1 MLFRSPRMSDEDD
14 HKIHDEM
21 VQDGSDTFYEN
32 GYVGIDIDKG
42 VAFEDGLPSPDA
54 LEAIRA
60 CASYTELSQSNR
72 AFHIICRGEL
82 PFGGRNNGKGWEI
95 YRTKRYFVLTGN
107 VLLYDAIADAQAKG
121 IPIIGFDSGVPGA
134 PEGAILANCATN
146 NYNAGALAGEMI
158 YAAIKDRI
166 AAAEGTVRIGVSA
179 QDAVS
184 ESVTQRGLGFIDKI
198 GELAAADG
206 YTVKLEGN
214 EKYVNDAKVESVD
227 DGKIVIET
235 LVPSQVTAE
244 LSAIDCQN
252 LLNKSDIIAL
262 YGSNQHSAEAMVTA
276 NENLQKL
283 GTGEGQVIG
292 AGFDSGAV
300 IKAAVADGTFLGAIT
315 QAPFAMGEAL
325 VDTMVK
331 AANGE
336 EVSDIDTGCQ
346 WYTAENMNDDDIAI
360 NLYD

>member
-1 MLFRSPRMSDEDD
+1 
-14 HKIHDEM
+14 
-21 VQDGSDTFYEN
+21 
-32 GYVGIDIDKG
+32 
-42 VAFEDGLPSPDA
+42 
-54 LEAIRA
+54 
-60 CASYTELSQSNR
+60 
-72 AFHIICRGEL
+72 
-82 PFGGRNNGKGWEI
+82 
-95 YRTKRYFVLTGN
+95 
-107 VLLYDAIADAQAKG
+107 
-121 IPIIGFDSGVPGA
+121 
-134 PEGAILANCATN
+134 
-146 NYNAGALAGEMI
+146 
-158 YAAIKDRI
+158 
-166 AAAEGTVRIGVSA
+166 VSA

-198 GELAAADG
+198 GELAAAEG
-206 YTVKLEGN
+206 YGVKLEGN
-214 EKYVNDAKVESVD
+214 EKYVNDAKVEQAD
-227 DGKIVIET
+227 DAKIIIET

-300 IKAAVADGTFLGAIT
+300 IKDAVRNGVFLGAIT

-336 EVSDIDTGCQ
+336 AVEDIDTGCQ
-346 WYTAENMNDDDIAI
+346 WYTAENMENEDIAI